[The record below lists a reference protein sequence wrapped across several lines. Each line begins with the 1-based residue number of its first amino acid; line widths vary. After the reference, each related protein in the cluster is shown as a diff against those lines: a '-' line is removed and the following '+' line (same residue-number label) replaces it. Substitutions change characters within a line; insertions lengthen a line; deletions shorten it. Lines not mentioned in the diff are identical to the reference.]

1 MSNRIRIPGFVYSLA
16 LAVLAWGLEYL
27 TQNGGGIPWAPIAI
41 GLIPMLI
48 KAIEVQV
55 APKPEPTNPP
65 SAQARGFG
73 DVVTPAQP
81 SKVQRFLLG

>member
-1 MSNRIRIPGFVYSLA
+1 MKVPGIIYSLLLA
-16 LAVLAWGLEYL
+16 LGAWAIEYF
-27 TQNGGGIPWAPIAI
+27 TQGPGSSMSYAPI
-41 GLIPMLI
+41 LIAVVPVILKI
-48 KAIEVQV
+48 FTVQS
-55 APKPEPTNPP
+55 EPTNPTQP